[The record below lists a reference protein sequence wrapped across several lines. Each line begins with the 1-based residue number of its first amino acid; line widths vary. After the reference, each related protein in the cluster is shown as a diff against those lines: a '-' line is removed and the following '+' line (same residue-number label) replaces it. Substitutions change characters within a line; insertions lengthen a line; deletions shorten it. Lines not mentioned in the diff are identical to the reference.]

1 MLLFFANEKMF
12 NIMDL
17 HVLEAAKGGHN
28 RKAVSL
34 TWIRQHD
41 RKRRFELTPF
51 TLSTQPRPG
60 IATTTFPI
68 NVQMA
73 EIYDSCNV
81 TKTLLFAG
89 NLGSK
94 GAYVTKEEPT
104 RVYFAETL
112 RREEIEFLQAIY
124 IDGQVR
130 IVIEVE
136 SIEAAWVKVES
147 PFTIYKKSNDDYI
160 VPPDPISI

>member
-1 MLLFFANEKMF
+1 MYFGTIGHNTVPKQNVFKANMQKYRIKFESGCLYDDHCNKNGIDDEDSDIGATCSLGGNATVLCQRKMF

-34 TWIRQHD
+34 TWLRQHD
-41 RKRRFELTPF
+41 SKRRFELTPF

-73 EIYDSCNV
+73 EI
-81 TKTLLFAG
+81 
-89 NLGSK
+89 
-94 GAYVTKEEPT
+94 
-104 RVYFAETL
+104 
-112 RREEIEFLQAIY
+112 
-124 IDGQVR
+124 
-130 IVIEVE
+130 
-136 SIEAAWVKVES
+136 
-147 PFTIYKKSNDDYI
+147 
-160 VPPDPISI
+160 